1 MLCSSESG
9 CFPVPRGTALSLIT
23 NQNNCGLYFGVK
35 LHAEKKK
42 KKKEQVYSVYSCNT
56 CTIVGKMEAPTADFQ
71 IYIFLFSV
79 MSAIQNLHM
88 GEKKQKKTYEAEH
101 FFLSVY
107 FHLIAEGLG
116 LQQAEIRALPV
127 PCCSAHR
134 TEEGWRG

>member
-1 MLCSSESG
+1 M
-9 CFPVPRGTALSLIT
+9 
-23 NQNNCGLYFGVK
+23 Q
-35 LHAEKKK
+35 KK
-42 KKKEQVYSVYSCNT
+42 KKKEQVCSVYSCNT

-71 IYIFLFSV
+71 IYIFLFFC
-79 MSAIQNLHM
+79 NECDTEFTR
-88 GEKKQKKTYEAEH
+88 GGKKKQKKTYEAEH

-134 TEEGWRG
+134 TEEGWRGR

>member
-35 LHAEKKK
+35 LHEKKK
-42 KKKEQVYSVYSCNT
+42 KKKEQVCSVYSCNT

-79 MSAIQNLHM
+79 MSAMQNLHM
-88 GEKKQKKTYEAEH
+88 GEKNKKRLMKLNIS
-101 FFLSVY
+101 FFL
-107 FHLIAEGLG
+107 FIF
-116 LQQAEIRALPV
+116 I
-127 PCCSAHR
+127 
-134 TEEGWRG
+134 